1 MTNHRIFLPSEL
13 EEIERLLEL
22 ALEEDR
28 VGGDETSRAVFSESD
43 NMSAKLVAR
52 QPLTFVGG
60 EVLPMLLAACSDI
73 TLDLRVKDGAQVAA
87 GEVIA
92 ELSGPT
98 IHLLGLER
106 VMLNIIQRL
115 CGVATLTNQYV
126 EAVAGTDAV
135 ILDTRKT
142 IPGWRALDKYA
153 VRSGGGQNHRMHL
166 ADAMMIKDNHIAAS
180 GGLDEAISKALAV
193 KAEKNIPIVVECDTL
208 EQVEAVTKHSIDR
221 VLLDNMG
228 NDQLGQAVERVGGK
242 LPLEASGGV
251 NLDTVR
257 GIAQTGVDYI
267 SVGALTHSAIAV
279 DIGLDH

>member
-1 MTNHRIFLPSEL
+1 MTNYRIFLPSEL

-28 VGGDETSRAVFSESD
+28 VGEDETSRAVFSESD

-126 EAVAGTDAV
+126 ELSL
-135 ILDTRKT
+135 I
-142 IPGWRALDKYA
+142 
-153 VRSGGGQNHRMHL
+153 
-166 ADAMMIKDNHIAAS
+166 HI
-180 GGLDEAISKALAV
+180 
-193 KAEKNIPIVVECDTL
+193 
-208 EQVEAVTKHSIDR
+208 
-221 VLLDNMG
+221 
-228 NDQLGQAVERVGGK
+228 
-242 LPLEASGGV
+242 
-251 NLDTVR
+251 
-257 GIAQTGVDYI
+257 
-267 SVGALTHSAIAV
+267 
-279 DIGLDH
+279 